1 MNRRPRQRGRPADAE
16 NEDRRADLLDEAE
29 RQFAEQGYA
38 ATSVRSIAEAAGV
51 TPAMVHYYFGSKR
64 ELLTAVL
71 DRVLQPLM
79 EKMAALKAAPEPA
92 LDPVIE
98 ALASTMAAHPALPRL
113 VTREALLPGG
123 ELADHFAEHY
133 APRLGGLLPGLIARG
148 QSEGRLSDRHDP
160 RHLALFL
167 IGLSMFPFI
176 ARPLAE
182 PVLGLDYDKDG
193 GAGLAREIVAIFQ
206 RAIQP

>member
-1 MNRRPRQRGRPADAE
+1 MNPSRRQRGRPADTE

-29 RQFAEQGYA
+29 QQFAEQGYA

-64 ELLTAVL
+64 ELLTTVL
-71 DRVLQPLM
+71 DRVLAPLM
-79 EKMAALKAAPEPA
+79 ERMAALRAEPDPQ
-92 LDPVIE
+92 LEPVIE
-98 ALASTMAAHPALPRL
+98 ALTATMAAHPALPRL

-123 ELADHFAEHY
+123 ELAGHFAEHY
-133 APRLGGLLPGLIARG
+133 APRLGGLLPGLITRG
-148 QSEGRLSDRHDP
+148 QEAGRVSAHHDP

-193 GAGLAREIVAIFQ
+193 GADLAREIVAIFQ